1 MSKPDDQTPATMPNA
16 EAMAAPD
23 LNNLLIGPPF
33 AVAGD
38 AEFLPTDKE
47 RGVGSVSCIK
57 CECGHA
63 FRLDLLSERPKV
75 CPGCKATYTHV
86 LVVCRTDDPDMFD
99 DIAKQIL
106 HANGIAPPE
115 DPDDDEDDGEDD
127 GEDDDS
133 EDDDGEADDDDAGAG
148 GDED

>member
-1 MSKPDDQTPATMPNA
+1 MSKPDDQAAAITDA

-38 AEFLPTDKE
+38 AEFLPTDKAN
-47 RGVGSVSCIK
+47 GVESVSCIK
-57 CECGHA
+57 CDCGHA
-63 FRLDLLSERPKV
+63 FRLDLLSDRPKV

-86 LVVCRTDDPDMFD
+86 LVVCRTDDSDMFD

-115 DPDDDEDDGEDD
+115 DPDD
-127 GEDDDS
+127 
-133 EDDDGEADDDDAGAG
+133 EAEDDDDA
-148 GDED
+148 EDDDAEDDDDTDDKDD